1 MKKKSRKNPFIIS
14 ENKIKLLRIVVPRKS
29 MGGVGETEALA
40 AGGDGLAPAP
50 AAGAGVEVSVDA
62 ADVIHDEPDC

>member
-1 MKKKSRKNPFIIS
+1 M
-14 ENKIKLLRIVVPRKS
+14 LRIVVPRKS